1 MAIMLSLQEV
11 TKIYPGAEHVKAV
24 DSLSFDLEE
33 GEICTLVG
41 PSGCGKTTAMKMINR
56 LIPMTSGKILID
68 DQNIS
73 RMDTIELRRNIGYV
87 IQNIGLFPNMT
98 IAENIA
104 TIPKLKGWDHDRIT
118 EKVESLL
125 EIVNLPVEEFIDRY
139 PRELSGGQQ
148 QRIGV
153 ARGMAAD
160 PPIMLMDEPFGA
172 IDPIN
177 RESLQNEFLKI
188 QEKVRKTIVFVTH
201 DIDEAI
207 KMGDKICLLKDGSLI
222 QFDSPEKMLTEPAN
236 DFVRDF
242 LGGDRT
248 LKRLNLLQLKSAM
261 RPDPPVIM
269 QNESLEK
276 AKSMFR
282 ELKLDH
288 LIVVDN
294 EKRLIG
300 YVNQDALT
308 KTADTVGKVT
318 LSTEAFLPATSSL
331 KDGLSEIFTHDE
343 LGYLIVVEEDKKVVG
358 ILKEEDIK
366 NILRK

>member
-1 MAIMLSLQEV
+1 MAIMLNLQEV
-11 TKIYPGAEHVKAV
+11 TKIYPGAEHIKAV

-33 GEICTLVG
+33 GEICILVG

-56 LIPMTSGKILID
+56 LIPMTSGKIFVD
-68 DQNIS
+68 GQNIS
-73 RMDTIELRRNIGYV
+73 RLDTIELRRNIGYV

-98 IAENIA
+98 ITENIA
-104 TIPKLKGWDHDRIT
+104 IVPKMKGWDHDRIT

-125 EIVNLPVEEFIDRY
+125 ETINLPAEEFMGRY

-153 ARGMAAD
+153 ARAMAAD

-177 RESLQNEFLKI
+177 REHLQNEFLRI

-207 KMGDKICLLKDGSLI
+207 KMGNKICLLKEGKLV
-222 QFDSPEKMLTEPAN
+222 QYDSPEKILTEPAN

-242 LGGDRT
+242 VGGDRT
-248 LKRLNLLQLKSAM
+248 LKRLNLLKIKAAM
-261 RPDPPVIM
+261 RSDPPVVL
-269 QNESLEK
+269 QEESTEK
-276 AKSMFR
+276 AKAMLTEF
-282 ELKLDH
+282 KVDH
-288 LIVVDN
+288 LIVADQ

-300 YVNQDALT
+300 YVDQEAL
-308 KTADTVGKVT
+308 KKKVDTVGKAT
-318 LSTEAFLPATSSL
+318 RSTDAFLPASSSL
-331 KDGLSEIFTHDE
+331 KDGLSEIFTHE
-343 LGYLIVVEEDKKVVG
+343 LGYIIVVDDNKRVLG
-358 ILKEEDIK
+358 TLREEDIK
-366 NILRK
+366 DILRK

>member
-1 MAIMLSLQEV
+1 MGIMLSLQDV
-11 TKIYPGAEHVKAV
+11 TKIYPGAEHIKAI
-24 DSLSFDLEE
+24 DGLSFDLEE
-33 GEICTLVG
+33 GEICTVVG

-68 DQNIS
+68 GQNVH

-104 TIPKLKGWDHDRIT
+104 IVPKLKGWNQDQIT

-125 EIVNLPVEEFIDRY
+125 NMINLAPEEFMGRY
-139 PRELSGGQQ
+139 PKELSGGQQ

-153 ARGMAAD
+153 ARAMAVD

-177 RESLQNEFLKI
+177 RDHLQNEFLRI

-207 KMGDKICLLKDGSLI
+207 KMGDKICLLKTGKLV
-222 QFDSPEKMLTEPAN
+222 QFASPEILLTQPVN

-242 LGGDRT
+242 VGGDRT
-248 LKRLNLLQLKSAM
+248 LKRLNLLKIKSAM
-261 RPDPPVIM
+261 QPDPPTILQEEAPV
-269 QNESLEK
+269 K
-276 AKSMFR
+276 AQEMLSQ
-282 ELKLDH
+282 LQVDQ
-288 LIVVDN
+288 LIVVDKEN
-294 EKRLIG
+294 RLIG
-300 YVNQDALT
+300 YVDSTALA
-308 KTADTVGKVT
+308 KTSETVGQVAQP
-318 LSTEAFLPATSSL
+318 TEAFLTMNSSL
-331 KDGLSEIFTHDE
+331 KDGLSEIFTYD
-343 LGYLIVVEEDKKVVG
+343 LGFIIVVDDEGKVRG
-358 ILKEEDIK
+358 ILNEKHIK
-366 NILRK
+366 AVLRK

>member
-1 MAIMLSLQEV
+1 MGIMLSLQEV
-11 TKIYPGAEHVKAV
+11 TKIYPGAEHIKAV

-56 LIPMTSGKILID
+56 LIPITSGKILID
-68 DQNIS
+68 DQNVS

-87 IQNIGLFPNMT
+87 IQNIGLFPNMS

-104 TIPKLKGWDHDRIT
+104 TIPKLKGWDKDRIA

-125 EIVNLPVEEFIDRY
+125 EIVNLPAEEFMNRY

-177 RESLQNEFLKI
+177 REHLQDEFLKI
-188 QEKVRKTIVFVTH
+188 QEKVKKTIVFVTH

-207 KMGDKICLLKDGSLI
+207 KMGDKICLLRAGQLV
-222 QFDSPEKMLTEPAN
+222 QYASPEEMLTEPAN

-242 LGGDRT
+242 VGGDRT
-248 LKRLNLLQLKSAM
+248 LKRLNLLKVKAAM
-261 RPDPPVIM
+261 RPDPPVIVKDESPERAQTM
-269 QNESLEK
+269 LNELNI
-276 AKSMFR
+276 
-282 ELKLDH
+282 DH
-288 LIVVDN
+288 LIVVDQEN
-294 EKRLIG
+294 RLIG
-300 YVNQDALT
+300 YVDKEALKKKVDAVE
-308 KTADTVGKVT
+308 KAKK
-318 LSTEAFLPATSSL
+318 STDAFLSANSSL
-331 KDGLSEIFTHDE
+331 KDGLSEIFTHD
-343 LGYLIVVEEDKKVVG
+343 LGYIIVVDEDKKVLGTLTEEG
-358 ILKEEDIK
+358 IKEL
-366 NILRK
+366 LRK